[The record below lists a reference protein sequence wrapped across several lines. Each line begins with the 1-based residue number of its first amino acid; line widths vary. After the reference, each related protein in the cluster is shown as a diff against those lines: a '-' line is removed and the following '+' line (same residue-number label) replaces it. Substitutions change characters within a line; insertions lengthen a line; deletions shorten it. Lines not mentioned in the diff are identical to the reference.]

1 MREALEQAEKD
12 ISVYREDIIAKLL
25 EFART
30 DLLFFW
36 GEKRD
41 LYLKQ
46 QVEWQPILDWAG
58 ELLHINLK
66 STDGLEV
73 PENEVLQNPLEQVL
87 KLMSDKELACYY
99 AAALNMRSNLLALAL
114 VKGRIDARTAG
125 KLSYLEELW
134 QNDLWGTDAEAESR
148 REERCKE
155 LQEIED
161 YLKK

>member
-1 MREALEQAEKD
+1 MREVLQQAEKD
-12 ISVYREDIIAKLL
+12 IAAYREEIIAKLL

-46 QVEWQPILDWAG
+46 QAEWQPILDWAG
-58 ELLHINLK
+58 QLLHIDLK
-66 STDGLEV
+66 STDGLAV
-73 PENEVLQNPLEQVL
+73 PENESLQNPLEQVL
-87 KLMSDKELACYY
+87 RSMTDKELACYY

-134 QNDLWGTDAEAESR
+134 QNDLWGADAEAAGR

>member
-1 MREALEQAEKD
+1 MKEALEQAEKD
-12 ISVYREDIIAKLL
+12 ISAYREEIVAKLL

-36 GEKRD
+36 GEKRE

-46 QVEWQPILDWAG
+46 RAEWQPILDWAG
-58 ELLHINLK
+58 KLLHIDLK
-66 STDGLEV
+66 STDSLEV
-73 PENEVLQNPLEQVL
+73 PENGALQNPLEQVL
-87 KLMSDKELACYY
+87 RSMTDKELACYY

-114 VKGRIDARTAG
+114 VKGRIDAETAG

-134 QNDLWGTDAEAESR
+134 QNDLWGTDDEAVGR
-148 REERCKE
+148 REERFKE
-155 LQEIED
+155 LHGIED

>member
-1 MREALEQAEKD
+1 MRRTLEQAEKD
-12 ISVYREDIIAKLL
+12 ISAYREDIVFKLL

-46 QVEWQPILDWAG
+46 QTEWQPILDWAG
-58 ELLHINLK
+58 NLLHINLK
-66 STDGLEV
+66 TTDGLEV

-87 KLMSDKELACYY
+87 RSMTDKELACYY

-114 VKGRIDARTAG
+114 VKGRIDSETAG

-134 QNDLWGTDAEAESR
+134 QNDLWGTDVEAAGR
-148 REERCKE
+148 RGERFQE

>member
-1 MREALEQAEKD
+1 MREVLQQAEKD
-12 ISVYREDIIAKLL
+12 IAAYREEIIAKLL

-46 QVEWQPILDWAG
+46 QAEWQPILDWAG
-58 ELLHINLK
+58 QLLHIDLK

-73 PENEVLQNPLEQVL
+73 PENESLQNPLEQVL
-87 KLMSDKELACYY
+87 RSMTDKELACYY

-134 QNDLWGTDAEAESR
+134 QNDLWGADAEAAGR

-161 YLKK
+161 YLKQ